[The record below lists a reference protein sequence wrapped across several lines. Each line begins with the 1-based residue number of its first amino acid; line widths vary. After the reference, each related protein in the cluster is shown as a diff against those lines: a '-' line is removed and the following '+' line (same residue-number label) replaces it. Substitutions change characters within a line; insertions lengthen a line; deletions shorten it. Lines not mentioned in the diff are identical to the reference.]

1 MRRDVFDTNV
11 VVSALLFHAS
21 APGRAFAQALDR
33 GVILVS
39 VPFLNELDDV
49 LSRKKFDRYLSRQE
63 RDRFLVALTREAK
76 LIEIATSIRA
86 CRDPKD
92 DLILELAVNGDA
104 SCIVTGDADLLALH
118 PFSGVQIVTPSEY
131 LQSPV

>member
-1 MRRDVFDTNV
+1 M
-11 VVSALLFHAS
+11 
-21 APGRAFAQALDR
+21 
-33 GVILVS
+33 
-39 VPFLNELDDV
+39 
-49 LSRKKFDRYLSRQE
+49 
-63 RDRFLVALTREAK
+63 
-76 LIEIATSIRA
+76 IEIAMSIRA